1 MKILDSQKNV
11 VASSSLRL
19 NEEKQLVTDV
29 ALGEGP
35 SFEVFPVGVS
45 FQGVKEGLEVTVD
58 IPNSGLEPFHVV
70 LEYADVKAMKA
81 LPGKGLVPFVL
92 KAFR

>member
-1 MKILDSQKNV
+1 MKILDNERNEV
-11 VASSSLRL
+11 FASNPRL
-19 NEEKQLVTDV
+19 NDEKQLVTDLS
-29 ALGEGP
+29 LGPGL
-35 SFEVFPVGVS
+35 SFEAFPVGVS
-45 FQGVKEGLEVTVD
+45 FQGVKEGLEISVD

-70 LEYADVKAMKA
+70 LEYADVKAMKS